1 MSLPTNMK
9 YIDHGQGG
17 PASCMQVKQG
27 DLPQL
32 KSGEVLIEVAYAGVN
47 RPDVLQR
54 AGAYPPPAGASP
66 VLGLEIA
73 GKIVA
78 QADDVQEWKINDSVC
93 ALTPGGGY
101 AEYCAVHAAIGRR
114 IEAAVEDGELDQTAH
129 DEEAVGASL
138 VQAPSSVPTG
148 KVVVR

>member
-9 YIDHGQGG
+9 FIDHGQGG

-47 RPDVLQR
+47 RPDILQR

-78 QADDVQEWKINDSVC
+78 QADDVQEWKINFAFLEPKLIKWRC
-93 ALTPGGGY
+93 
-101 AEYCAVHAAIGRR
+101 R
-114 IEAAVEDGELDQTAH
+114 
-129 DEEAVGASL
+129 
-138 VQAPSSVPTG
+138 
-148 KVVVR
+148 

>member
-9 YIDHGQGG
+9 YIDYGQGG

-47 RPDVLQR
+47 RPDILQR
-54 AGAYPPPAGASP
+54 AGASP

-78 QADDVQEWKINDSVC
+78 QADDVQEWKINFAFLEPKLIKWRC
-93 ALTPGGGY
+93 
-101 AEYCAVHAAIGRR
+101 R
-114 IEAAVEDGELDQTAH
+114 
-129 DEEAVGASL
+129 
-138 VQAPSSVPTG
+138 
-148 KVVVR
+148 